1 MSLGLGQL
9 FGGLL
14 LGQMAGGGLL
24 GGKQEEEQPTQ
35 MANNS
40 IGGAFQGISN
50 SMFKGMSQEDVYR
63 MGLGFNTL
71 RLEPDANL
79 ATSVEN
85 RISSINATKKAE
97 ADAAKLQG
105 QVNQTVDY
113 LTKLGRPDLV
123 QMVQGGIITPAK
135 AFEMSVTDEDK
146 GTKEM
151 QNHAYAMKIIE
162 EKGGIENVTDVER
175 VLLGIPV
182 PDEKVTETERRLQ
195 LLANPPEGGWDDNQ
209 LRIIGVPQETIPVFK
224 KEQLALQ
231 QFAEENP
238 TYYTRDLNG
247 DGMPDNDFAADMRA
261 IIVGGSGGTNVEV
274 NIEQERENAW
284 MSAAVKPQ
292 LERIMDI
299 EDGLPKLESQI
310 KKIYAMQDIL
320 DSADEGKIT
329 TGVLEPIITQMTRFA
344 NAIGLEN
351 ADQAINAELLQAAMG
366 SDVFPLIG
374 ALGIGARGLD
384 TVEERKFLQASF
396 TGDLS
401 MNIESLRKLT
411 DKRLEVLLDAANLY
425 NQRRT
430 TMRDDGYSVF
440 FGNYEQYVRQGKMP
454 ELVIP
459 QRTKVKE
466 KETNTRLNSIL
477 NNPDYQ

>member
-1 MSLGLGQL
+1 MPLGLGQIL
-9 FGGLL
+9 GIGLL
-14 LGQMAGGGLL
+14 SQLGGGLL

-71 RLEPDANL
+71 RLDPDPNL

-85 RISSINATKKAE
+85 RINSINQAKKAE
-97 ADAAKLQG
+97 ADALKLQG

-113 LTKLGRPDLV
+113 LTRLNRPDLV

-135 AFEMSVTDEDK
+135 AFEMSITDEEK
-146 GTKEM
+146 GTELM
-151 QNHAYAMKIIE
+151 RNHEYAMKIIE
-162 EKGGIENVTDVER
+162 AKGGIENVSDVER
-175 VLLGIPV
+175 VLLNIPV
-182 PDEKVTETERRLQ
+182 PDEKISETERRLE
-195 LLANPPEGGWDDNQ
+195 LLASPPEGGWTDDQ

-224 KEQLALQ
+224 QEQQSLRD
-231 QFAEENP
+231 FAEENP
-238 TYYTRDLNG
+238 TYYTRDLDG

-274 NIEQERENAW
+274 NVEQERANAW
-284 MSAAVKPQ
+284 MEAAVKPQ
-292 LERIMDI
+292 LDRIIDI
-299 EDGLPKLESQI
+299 EDGLPKLEQQI
-310 KKIYAMQDIL
+310 RKIHEMQDIL

-329 TGVLEPIITQMTRFA
+329 TGVLQPILTQMSRVA
-344 NAIGLEN
+344 NAIGLGN
-351 ADQAINAELLQAAMG
+351 ADQAINAELLQASMG

-384 TVEERKFLQASF
+384 TVEERKFLQQSF

-401 MNIESLRKLT
+401 MNIKTLRKLT
-411 DKRLEVLLDAANLY
+411 DARLKKLVEAANLY
-425 NQRRT
+425 NQRRLNL
-430 TMRDDGYSVF
+430 RDDGYSVF
-440 FGNYEQYVRQGKMP
+440 FGNYEQFVRQGKMP
-454 ELVIP
+454 EFVIP
-459 QRTKVKE
+459 QRKKVKE
-466 KETNTRLNSIL
+466 KETNERLNSIL
-477 NNPDYQ
+477 NNPAYQ

>member
-1 MSLGLGQL
+1 MPLGLGQML
-9 FGGLL
+9 AG
-14 LGQMAGGGLL
+14 AIIGGGLL
-24 GGKQEEEQPTQ
+24 GNKQDEEQPTQ

-71 RLEPDANL
+71 RLDPDPNL
-79 ATSVEN
+79 ASSVEN

-146 GTKEM
+146 GTNEM
-151 QNHAYAMKIIE
+151 QNHAYAMEIIKA
-162 EKGGIENVTDVER
+162 KGGIENVSNVER

-182 PDEKVTETERRLQ
+182 PEESVSETQKKLD

-209 LRIIGVPQETIPVFK
+209 LRIIGVPQDKVAVFK
-224 KEQLALQ
+224 QEQLALQ
-231 QFAEENP
+231 EFAAENP
-238 TYYTRDLNG
+238 TYYTRDLDG

-261 IIVGGSGGTNVEV
+261 VIVGGSGGTNVEV

-284 MSAAVKPQ
+284 MNAAVKPQ
-292 LERIMDI
+292 LDRIMDI

-310 KKIYAMQDIL
+310 MKIYAMQDIL

-329 TGVLEPIITQMTRFA
+329 TGVLQPIITQMTRFA
-344 NAIGLEN
+344 NAMGFEN

-366 SDVFPLIG
+366 SDVFPLIS

-401 MNIESLRKLT
+401 MNIETLRKLT
-411 DKRLEVLLDAANLY
+411 DARLKKLLDAANLY

-430 TMRDDGYSVF
+430 TLRDDGYSVF

-459 QRTKVKE
+459 QRAKVKE
-466 KETNTRLNSIL
+466 KETDTKLNSIL
-477 NNPDYQ
+477 NNPAYQ

>member
-1 MSLGLGQL
+1 
-9 FGGLL
+9 
-14 LGQMAGGGLL
+14 
-24 GGKQEEEQPTQ
+24 
-35 MANNS
+35 
-40 IGGAFQGISN
+40 
-50 SMFKGMSQEDVYR
+50 
-63 MGLGFNTL
+63 
-71 RLEPDANL
+71 
-79 ATSVEN
+79 
-85 RISSINATKKAE
+85 
-97 ADAAKLQG
+97 
-105 QVNQTVDY
+105 
-113 LTKLGRPDLV
+113 
-123 QMVQGGIITPAK
+123 
-135 AFEMSVTDEDK
+135 
-146 GTKEM
+146 M

-344 NAIGLEN
+344 NAMGLEN

>member
-79 ATSVEN
+79 ATTVEN

-146 GTKEM
+146 GTEKM
-151 QNHAYAMKIIE
+151 RNHAYAMKIIE
-162 EKGGIENVTDVER
+162 DKGGIDNISDVER

-182 PDEKVTETERRLQ
+182 PDENLSETEKKLD
-195 LLANPPEGGWDDNQ
+195 LLSNPPKGGWTDDQ
-209 LRIIGVPQETIPVFK
+209 LRIIGVPKDNVAVFK
-224 KEQLALQ
+224 QEQQALRD
-231 QFAEENP
+231 FAAENP
-238 TYYTRDLNG
+238 TYYTRDLDG

-261 IIVGGSGGTNVEV
+261 VIVGGSGGTNVEV
-274 NIEQERENAW
+274 NIDQERENEW
-284 MSAAVKPQ
+284 MKAAVKPQ

-310 KKIYAMQDIL
+310 MKIYAMQDIL

-329 TGVLEPIITQMTRFA
+329 TGVFEPIITQMTRFA
-344 NAIGLEN
+344 NAMGFEN
-351 ADQAINAELLQAAMG
+351 ADQAINSELLQAAMG
-366 SDVFPLIG
+366 SDVFPLIS

-401 MNIESLRKLT
+401 MNIETLRKLT
-411 DKRLEVLLDAANLY
+411 DARLEKLLEAANLY

-430 TMRDDGYSVF
+430 TLRDDGYSVF

-459 QRTKVKE
+459 QRKKVKE
-466 KETNTRLNSIL
+466 KETDTKLNSII
-477 NNPDYQ
+477 NNPAYQ

>member
-1 MSLGLGQL
+1 MPLGLGQIL
-9 FGGLL
+9 GIGLL
-14 LGQMAGGGLL
+14 SQLGGGLL

-71 RLEPDANL
+71 RLDPDPNL

-85 RISSINATKKAE
+85 RINSINQAKKAE
-97 ADAAKLQG
+97 ADALKLQG

-113 LTKLGRPDLV
+113 LTRLNRPDLV

-135 AFEMSVTDEDK
+135 AFEMSITDEEK
-146 GTKEM
+146 GTELM
-151 QNHAYAMKIIE
+151 RNHEYAMKIIE
-162 EKGGIENVTDVER
+162 AKGGIENVSDVER
-175 VLLGIPV
+175 VLLNIPV
-182 PDEKVTETERRLQ
+182 PDEKISETERRLE
-195 LLANPPEGGWDDNQ
+195 LLASPPEGGWTDDQ

-224 KEQLALQ
+224 QEQQSLRD
-231 QFAEENP
+231 FAEENP
-238 TYYTRDLNG
+238 TYYTRDLDG

-274 NIEQERENAW
+274 NVEQERANAW
-284 MSAAVKPQ
+284 MEAAVKPQ
-292 LERIMDI
+292 LDRIIDI
-299 EDGLPKLESQI
+299 EDGLPKLEQQI
-310 KKIYAMQDIL
+310 RKIHEMQDIL

-329 TGVLEPIITQMTRFA
+329 TGVLQPILTQMSRVA
-344 NAIGLEN
+344 NAIGLGN
-351 ADQAINAELLQAAMG
+351 ADQAINAELLQASMG

-384 TVEERKFLQASF
+384 TVEERKFLQQSF

-401 MNIESLRKLT
+401 MNIETLRKLT
-411 DKRLEVLLDAANLY
+411 DARLKKLVEAANLY
-425 NQRRT
+425 NQRRLNL
-430 TMRDDGYSVF
+430 RDDGYSVF
-440 FGNYEQYVRQGKMP
+440 FGNYEQFVRQGKMP
-454 ELVIP
+454 EFVIP
-459 QRTKVKE
+459 QRKKVKE
-466 KETNTRLNSIL
+466 KETNERLNSIL
-477 NNPDYQ
+477 NNPAYQ

>member
-1 MSLGLGQL
+1 MPLGLGQL

-401 MNIESLRKLT
+401 MNIETLRKLT
-411 DKRLEVLLDAANLY
+411 DARLKKLLEAANLY

-430 TMRDDGYSVF
+430 TLRDDGYSVF

-459 QRTKVKE
+459 QREKVKE
-466 KETNTRLNSIL
+466 KETNTRLDSIL
-477 NNPDYQ
+477 NNPAYQ

>member
-79 ATSVEN
+79 ATTVEN

-97 ADAAKLQG
+97 AEAAKLQG

-135 AFEMSVTDEDK
+135 AFEMSVTNEDK
-146 GTKEM
+146 GTNQM

-162 EKGGIENVTDVER
+162 EKGGIDKISDVER

-182 PDEKVTETERRLQ
+182 PEENLSETEKRLD

-209 LRIIGVPQETIPVFK
+209 LRIIGVPEDKVAVFK
-224 KEQLALQ
+224 QEQLALQ
-231 QFAEENP
+231 EFATENP
-238 TYYTRDLNG
+238 EYYTRDLNG
-247 DGMPDNDFAADMRA
+247 DGIPDNDFAADMRA
-261 IIVGGSGGTNVEV
+261 VIVGGAGGTNVEV

-284 MSAAVKPQ
+284 MNAAVAPQ
-292 LERIMDI
+292 LDRIMNI
-299 EDGLPKLESQI
+299 EDGLPKLEQQI
-310 KKIYAMQDIL
+310 RKIYQMQDIL
-320 DSADEGKIT
+320 DTADEGKIT
-329 TGVLEPIITQMTRFA
+329 TGVLEPILTQMSRVA
-344 NAIGLEN
+344 SAIGLGN

-384 TVEERKFLQASF
+384 TVEERKFLQQSF

-401 MNIESLRKLT
+401 MNIETLRVLTQRRLDKL
-411 DKRLEVLLDAANLY
+411 LEAANLY

-430 TMRDDGYSVF
+430 TLRDDGYSVF
-440 FGNYEQYVRQGKMP
+440 FGGYEQYVRQGAMP
-454 ELVIP
+454 EFVIP
-459 QRTKVKE
+459 QRKKVKE

-477 NNPDYQ
+477 ENPAYQ